1 MDEKTKEI
9 VIEQMK
15 LTAKRAGFKLNS
27 VINLTEE
34 IKIEET
40 KSLSLIN
47 LSRDNP
53 SFIESFG
60 RYSLTE
66 LTDAERFQQIYE
78 TLDFIIY
85 FNTANKRIYRWRK

>member
-53 SFIESFG
+53 SFSESL
-60 RYSLTE
+60 RQYSLTE
-66 LTDAERFQQIYE
+66 LNDADRFKYIYE
-78 TLDFIIY
+78 TEKGKEL
-85 FNTANKRIYRWRK
+85 

>member
-9 VIEQMK
+9 LIKQMK
-15 LTAKRAGFKLNS
+15 LTAKRAGFKLNGI
-27 VINLTEE
+27 INLTKEK
-34 IKIEET
+34 KIEET

-53 SFIESFG
+53 SFSESFR

-66 LTDAERFQQIYE
+66 LTDAKRFQQIYE
-78 TLDFIIY
+78 TEEFVFY
-85 FNTANKRIYRWRK
+85 FNTANKIVYRWRK

>member
-9 VIEQMK
+9 LIKQMK

-40 KSLSLIN
+40 KSLEFIN
-47 LSRDNP
+47 LSSDNP
-53 SFIESFG
+53 SFSKSHG

-66 LTDAERFQQIYE
+66 LNDADRFKYIYE
-78 TLDFIIY
+78 TEEFVFY
-85 FNTANKRIYRWRK
+85 FNTANKMVYRWHK